1 VPNVLRVNSLEA
13 KGSFCEIVGAR
24 VGSPLG
30 PLAGPAGCTRATV
43 CCWADSHGRGSA
55 GPLRARK
62 PRTAGPLAFSFF
74 KAIWLVRSNLDP
86 ELILLI
92 QNKIMWR
99 SKNSETN
106 FVRTLKSWPSR

>member
-1 VPNVLRVNSLEA
+1 VPDVPRVNSLEA
-13 KGSFCEIVGAR
+13 KGSFCEIVGCA
-24 VGSPLG
+24 
-30 PLAGPAGCTRATV
+30 RATV
-43 CCWADSHGRGSA
+43 CCWADSPGRGSA

-62 PRTAGPLAFSFF
+62 PRTVGPLVFFSFF

-99 SKNSETN
+99 PKNSETN